1 MKCLSLGIDI
11 TRDLIPVTPAAHYC
25 CGGVKG
31 RSQRRNL
38 DPTALCPGRN
48 LLHGA
53 ARRQPAGFELPDRSG
68 RLCRPS
74 RQTRHLPALLGRNP
88 GGYSRLGFRR
98 HPAHRRDADDHPVQT
113 RDAGHHVQLR
123 RIVRSNLSLER
134 ALRRLS
140 IIYEETEE
148 LHNKIKPNRELC
160 ELRNMIAVAYL
171 VIKQGSALKESVGCH
186 YNSDYPKPDNK

>member
-1 MKCLSLGIDI
+1 MPLARHRHHPRPDPRH
-11 TRDLIPVTPAAHYC
+11 T
-25 CGGVKG
+25 GGTLLLRRRKG

-113 RDAGHHVQLR
+113 RDAGHHVPTTSASSA
-123 RIVRSNLSLER
+123 RISRSNAPCAACRSSTKR
-134 ALRRLS
+134 PKSYTTRS
-140 IIYEETEE
+140 S
-148 LHNKIKPNRELC
+148 P
-160 ELRNMIAVAYL
+160 IASCANC
-171 VIKQGSALKESVGCH
+171 AT
-186 YNSDYPKPDNK
+186 